1 MRPMT
6 IEDFL
11 KYVNAEA
18 HYSSGIFC
26 FCEYSVDFITD
37 RDSEDGSFHVHVTF
51 SRYRVESEVDM
62 EIDFVCGKVLLSEGA
77 LSEVQTAIRNACAH
91 HRFTL
96 SVKQMKRKRCLV
108 KDCRHFRKKKE
119 HDYWKAKER
128 AKQARKER
136 KNDAT

>member
-1 MRPMT
+1 MGMANGKT
-6 IEDFL
+6 MAFAL
-11 KYVNAEA
+11 LAENRYGYQENQTDKLA
-18 HYSSGIFC
+18 TKSSTRTAQRWTVSTMGKW
-26 FCEYSVDFITD
+26 VPLG
-37 RDSEDGSFHVHVTF
+37 GSKNPVGW
-51 SRYRVESEVDM
+51 
-62 EIDFVCGKVLLSEGA
+62 CCL
-77 LSEVQTAIRNACAH
+77 

-136 KNDAT
+136 KNNAT

>member
-1 MRPMT
+1 MGGGLRHMMNFAPAQYANILFMWG
-6 IEDFL
+6 
-11 KYVNAEA
+11 
-18 HYSSGIFC
+18 GIKQTTAPTPAQKWT
-26 FCEYSVDFITD
+26 VLTMGKWVPLG
-37 RDSEDGSFHVHVTF
+37 GSKNPVGW
-51 SRYRVESEVDM
+51 
-62 EIDFVCGKVLLSEGA
+62 CCL
-77 LSEVQTAIRNACAH
+77 

-136 KNDAT
+136 KNNAT

>member
-11 KYVNAEA
+11 N
-18 HYSSGIFC
+18 
-26 FCEYSVDFITD
+26 
-37 RDSEDGSFHVHVTF
+37 
-51 SRYRVESEVDM
+51 
-62 EIDFVCGKVLLSEGA
+62 
-77 LSEVQTAIRNACAH
+77 
-91 HRFTL
+91 

-136 KNDAT
+136 KNNAT

>member
-1 MRPMT
+1 MFETSVGLVLNRHGNAMDANAGNTVRGMR
-6 IEDFL
+6 
-11 KYVNAEA
+11 K
-18 HYSSGIFC
+18 
-26 FCEYSVDFITD
+26 
-37 RDSEDGSFHVHVTF
+37 
-51 SRYRVESEVDM
+51 
-62 EIDFVCGKVLLSEGA
+62 KVLTMGKWVPLGGGKNPVGWCC
-77 LSEVQTAIRNACAH
+77 L

-136 KNDAT
+136 KNNVT